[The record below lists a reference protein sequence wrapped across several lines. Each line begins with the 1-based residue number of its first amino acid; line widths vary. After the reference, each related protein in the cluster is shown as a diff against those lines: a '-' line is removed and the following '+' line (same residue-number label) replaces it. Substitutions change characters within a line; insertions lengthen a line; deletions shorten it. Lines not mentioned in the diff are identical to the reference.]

1 MTIKFDSG
9 WQVVGVGRCYVR
21 RSRVV
26 LFELLTPPEEIQAFI
41 DAYNVEAAKHPYGQ
55 VDKLYLLQDG
65 TGLTVKGVQEC
76 DSGD

>member
-9 WQVVGVGRCYVR
+9 WQVAATGRCYVR
-21 RSRVV
+21 RDRVI

-41 DAYNVEAAKHPYGQ
+41 DAYNAEAAEHPFGQ